1 MSDGLRIVRLVL
13 DRREAARVAA
23 RHRLPAWVDD
33 GYFLHATLAQLFA
46 TSSAPVELPFE
57 TFAYDDSYAA
67 EMGDPSLLYVL
78 AYSREDETTLL
89 ARLGPARERLL
100 RKIEVRDAPALSKG
114 QRAVFRCRVCPIV
127 RTKLAGN
134 EPLRADKKGRAR
146 SRELDAFL
154 HRAHGVAK
162 GAPIQREDVYREW
175 FAAQLAH
182 EPGACTLDEAKLV
195 EFRREQMRRRARDA
209 SARIERPNA
218 LLEGTL
224 TVGEPDA
231 FARLLAR
238 GIGRHRAFGFGMLLL
253 RPAR

>member
-1 MSDGLRIVRLVL
+1 MTDGLHMVRLVL

-67 EMGDPSLLYVL
+67 EMGDPSLLYAL
-78 AYSREDETTLL
+78 AYSKADENTLL

-100 RKIEVRDAPALSKG
+100 RKIEVREAPSLSKG
-114 QRAVFRCRVCPIV
+114 QRATFRCRVCPIV
-127 RTKLAGN
+127 RTKLAGD
-134 EPLRADKKGRAR
+134 EPPRTDKKGRAR

-154 HRAHGVAK
+154 HRAHGAAK
-162 GAPIQREDVYREW
+162 GTPIQREDVYREW
-175 FAAQLAH
+175 FASQLAH
-182 EPGACTLDEAKLV
+182 ESGACTLDEAKLV
-195 EFRREQMRRRARDA
+195 EFRRDPMRRRARDGA
-209 SARIERPNA
+209 AKIERPNA

-224 TVGEPDA
+224 TVGDPDA
-231 FARLLAR
+231 FSRLLTR